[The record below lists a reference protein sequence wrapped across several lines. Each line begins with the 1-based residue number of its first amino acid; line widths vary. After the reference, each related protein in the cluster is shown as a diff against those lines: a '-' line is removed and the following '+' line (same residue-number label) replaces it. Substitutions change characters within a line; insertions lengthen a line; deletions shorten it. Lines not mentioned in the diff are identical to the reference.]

1 MEDTAPSNL
10 IIKKRYDHLKEFSNN
25 IAALIY
31 DLKDLIKV
39 HEILVYKEKIKTSE
53 KGKIKKQQDDLMSLK
68 EELEIIKRENE
79 KMDGQLKY
87 YKRIS
92 DAVNN
97 QMKYVSENIQKVKL
111 SISLE
116 KQKKVEMKKNINE
129 MKNKYCKSLKQKQI
143 LNDNFLQLT
152 KRKKGRK
159 EAVKASKEVGKEIN
173 KVVGDGAV
181 NVTSNWSGNGV
192 VVEESKCEDKRGN
205 ASAYTTLHADLGN
218 EVEKQAHR
226 EVNAKTNKNV
236 SI

>member
-1 MEDTAPSNL
+1 MQDTAPSNL

-25 IAALIY
+25 IAALLY

-92 DAVNN
+92 DSVNN
-97 QMKYVSENIQKVKL
+97 QM
-111 SISLE
+111 
-116 KQKKVEMKKNINE
+116 KKVEMKKNINE

-152 KRKKGRK
+152 KRKKGRR
-159 EAVKASKEVGKEIN
+159 EVGKASKEVGKGIN
-173 KVVGDGAV
+173 KIVGDGAV
-181 NVTSNWSGNGV
+181 KVTSNWGGNGV
-192 VVEESKCEDKRGN
+192 VVEESKCEDKRDN
-205 ASAYTTLHADLGN
+205 ANAYTTVHAELGN
-218 EVEKQAHR
+218 EAEKQAHR
-226 EVNAKTNKNV
+226 EVNTKTNTNV

>member
-97 QMKYVSENIQKVKL
+97 QM
-111 SISLE
+111 
-116 KQKKVEMKKNINE
+116 KKVEMKKNINE